1 MMTAFVCLDAEMC
14 SCIRKLA
21 APPDMVRLQKNKE
34 EEKRRKEIRKGVVRF
49 SCCFA
54 NG

>member
-21 APPDMVRLQKNKE
+21 APPDMVRLQKKKKKKKE
-34 EEKRRKEIRKGVVRF
+34 EKK
-49 SCCFA
+49 
-54 NG
+54 